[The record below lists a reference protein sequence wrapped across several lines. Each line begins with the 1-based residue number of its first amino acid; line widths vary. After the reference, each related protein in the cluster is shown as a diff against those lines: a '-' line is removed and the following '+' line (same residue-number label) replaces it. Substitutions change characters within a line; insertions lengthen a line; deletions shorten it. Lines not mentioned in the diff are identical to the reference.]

1 MGNDYMYKFY
11 RDKEAA
17 NKCYLHYQ
25 KQIEGLDKK
34 IISSALSIC
43 SHPLYEYYV
52 YDQEAL
58 VSIKTIF
65 ESISSLPYGI
75 IIYRGGQIKYRFRPY
90 VSATYQKKIAKSF
103 NKNINTII
111 AIKGSKILPIGCL
124 MSDENEPEQE
134 VIIESKRSICIFPKI
149 YIYY

>member
-1 MGNDYMYKFY
+1 MYKFY

-90 VSATYQKKIAKSF
+90 VSATYQKRLQKAS
-103 NKNINTII
+103 TR
-111 AIKGSKILPIGCL
+111 ILTPL
-124 MSDENEPEQE
+124 LL
-134 VIIESKRSICIFPKI
+134 
-149 YIYY
+149 